1 MRINWNHLLASLG
14 SFMQI
19 LGKRHITVG
28 YILNVILFLK
38 GIFIGHTAGHRR
50 VSQIQRANPSTC
62 TAINLEN
69 NCEDDDSGTF

>member
-1 MRINWNHLLASLG
+1 
-14 SFMQI
+14 MQI

-28 YILNVILFLK
+28 YILNVSLFLK

-50 VSQIQRANPSTC
+50 ASQIQRAKPATC